1 MTGRSRPQFGG
12 SAQSTAITV
21 VSLAM
26 LIAAGVSN
34 AYAQTRSA
42 TAAWI
47 QVGTG
52 TGPARV
58 SVVAASAELGQPKQS
73 PYCLSRGG
81 FAQFESW
88 NTDTSATGLTYQLP
102 YLDPRRVYKLRAVLY
117 HEGDKVWDAELRCDS
132 GPWHRVKVAPNVPDT
147 FWLQVPKVLYKNDA
161 RIIVDVARVTGGY
174 VSLAGLKLFQIEEQ
188 PGEDEGVQSW
198 GSGMTFVTR
207 LRNCTPNPFARTT
220 TISYELGNVGSV
232 MLTLHDAT
240 GRAVRCLAAGPQTIG
255 FHSIVWDG
263 KDARGRRLPVGV
275 YFCRMQAGGTTET
288 RRITL
293 IR

>member
-1 MTGRSRPQFGG
+1 MNRRLT
-12 SAQSTAITV
+12 
-21 VSLAM
+21 LAA
-26 LIAAGVSN
+26 L
-34 AYAQTRSA
+34 
-42 TAAWI
+42 
-47 QVGTG
+47 
-52 TGPARV
+52 
-58 SVVAASAELGQPKQS
+58 VAALTAVVVTPVFGYSAEVRERMMVHDYIPALGKGLGPDPRKDYEPASYYAAELGQPKRS

-81 FAQFESW
+81 FAEFESW

-102 YLDPRRVYKLRAVLY
+102 YLDPRRVYKLCAVLY
-117 HEGDKVWDAELRCDS
+117 HEGDGTWQAALRCDS

-147 FWLQVPKVLYKNDA
+147 FWLQVPKAHYKSDA
-161 RIIVDVARVTGGY
+161 RIVVDVARVTGGY
-174 VSLAGLKLFQIEEQ
+174 ASLAKLKLYQIEEEM
-188 PGEDEGVQSW
+188 GGDEGVQSW
-198 GSGMTFVTR
+198 GTGMTYVTR
-207 LRNCTPNPFARTT
+207 FRNCTPNPFVRTT
-220 TISYELGNVGSV
+220 SISYELGNAGSV
-232 MLTLHDAT
+232 MLTLHDVT